1 MNLKNKFFNLL
12 ALVLALNCQAELI
25 QTGPRWTLKEGTTS
39 HVVAPTTL
47 PELLNQI
54 NQAQAAS
61 DAKDYSNALSLWNK
75 IAESQFGHEG
85 EAIALIARA
94 KIHIAR
100 NQFEV
105 AEREDLDEFFKRHTN
120 YVNFQDALDLNF
132 IIAARLAEGSRPRLG
147 GWFPWF
153 KDRLRAVA
161 IYEKVIKI
169 APNGLLAD
177 IALIRIARL
186 NEEEDRT
193 EESLEALERIVSD
206 YPNSKYAPEALER
219 LAKLRSEE
227 SLGPDWDQA
236 STIDSADH
244 WKTLADQY
252 PNDPRAKIAA
262 EQIKVLRD
270 RAARARLNLG
280 KFYWYSRNNPEAAKL
295 MANACR
301 SISPESAAAVEAASL
316 LKEIEK
322 NSNPPATIADKL
334 LGSYPRPRS
343 NAENRPVTVG
353 DELDALGF
361 RKETIN
367 PATENS
373 RP

>member
-1 MNLKNKFFNLL
+1 MNLKNKIFTTL
-12 ALVLALNCQAELI
+12 ALVLTLTCQAELI
-25 QTGPRWTLKEGTTS
+25 HIGPRWALKEGTTS
-39 HVVAPTTL
+39 VVAAPTTL

-54 NQAQAAS
+54 NEAQTAT
-61 DAKDYSNALSLWNK
+61 DAKDYSSALSLWNK
-75 IAESQFGHEG
+75 IAETQFGHEG

-100 NQFEV
+100 NQFEP

-120 YVNFQDALDLNF
+120 YVNFQDAVDLDF
-132 IIAARLAEGSRPRLG
+132 IIASRLADGVRPKLA

-153 KDRLRAVA
+153 KDRLHAVSV
-161 IYEKVIKI
+161 YEKVVRV
-169 APNGLLAD
+169 APNGQLAD

-186 NEEEDRT
+186 NADEGRT
-193 EESLEALERIVSD
+193 AESLEALERIVSD
-206 YPNSKYAPEALER
+206 YSSSKYAPEALEK

-252 PNDPRAKIAA
+252 PNDPRAKNAPG
-262 EQIKVLRD
+262 QIKLLRD

-280 KFYWYSRNNPEAAKL
+280 KFYWFSRNNPEAAKL

-301 SISPESAAAVEAASL
+301 SISPESEAAAEAQNL

-322 NSNPPATIADKL
+322 NPNPPETIADKL
-334 LGSYPRPRS
+334 LGNYPRPS
-343 NAENRPVTVG
+343 SSTDNKPVTVG

-361 RKETIN
+361 RRETIN

>member
-1 MNLKNKFFNLL
+1 MNLKNKFSCIL
-12 ALVLALNCQAELI
+12 ALALTLTCQAELI
-25 QTGPRWTLKEGTTS
+25 HTGPRWSLKEGTTS
-39 HVVAPTTL
+39 VVSAPTTL

-54 NQAQAAS
+54 NEAQAAT
-61 DAKDYSNALSLWNK
+61 DAKDYSKALSLWNK
-75 IAESQFGHEG
+75 IAENQFGHEG

-94 KIHIAR
+94 KIHMAR
-100 NQFEV
+100 NQFEP

-120 YVNFQDALDLNF
+120 YINFQEAVDLDF
-132 IIAARLAEGSRPRLG
+132 IIATRLADGVRPKLA

-153 KDRLRAVA
+153 KDRLHAVA
-161 IYEKVIKI
+161 VYEKVVKV

-186 NEEEDRT
+186 NADQGRT
-193 EESLEALERIVSD
+193 AESLQALERIVSD
-206 YPNSKYAPEALER
+206 YPNSQYAPEALER
-219 LAKLRSEE
+219 LAKLRGEE

-252 PNDPRAKIAA
+252 PNDPRAKMAP

-301 SISPESAAAVEAASL
+301 SISPESAAAVEAQSL
-316 LKEIEK
+316 LKEIDK
-322 NSNPPATIADKL
+322 NPNPPATIADKL
-334 LGSYPRPRS
+334 LGNYPRPTS
-343 NAENRPVTVG
+343 STDNKPITVG

-361 RKETIN
+361 RKETVN

>member
-1 MNLKNKFFNLL
+1 MNLKNKFLSIL
-12 ALVLALNCQAELI
+12 ALALTLTCQAELI
-25 QTGPRWTLKEGTTS
+25 QTGPRWSLKEGTTS
-39 HVVAPTTL
+39 VVIAPTTL
-47 PELLNQI
+47 PELLSQI
-54 NQAQAAS
+54 NEAQAAT
-61 DAKDYSNALSLWNK
+61 DAKDYSKALSLWNK
-75 IAESQFGHEG
+75 IAETQFGNEG

-100 NQFEV
+100 NQFEP

-120 YVNFQDALDLNF
+120 FVNFQDAVDLDF
-132 IIAARLAEGSRPRLG
+132 IIATRLADGVRPKLG

-153 KDRLRAVA
+153 KDRLHAVA
-161 IYEKVIKI
+161 VYEKVIKV
-169 APNGLLAD
+169 APNGQLAD
-177 IALIRIARL
+177 IALIRVARL
-186 NEEEDRT
+186 NAEEGRT
-193 EESLEALERIVSD
+193 AESLDALERIVSD
-206 YPNSKYAPEALER
+206 YPNSKYAPEALES

-252 PNDPRAKIAA
+252 PNDPRAKTAP
-262 EQIKVLRD
+262 EKIKLLRD

-301 SISPESAAAVEAASL
+301 SISPESDAANEAQNL
-316 LKEIEK
+316 LKEIE
-322 NSNPPATIADKL
+322 NNPNPPVTIADKL
-334 LGSYPRPRS
+334 LGAYPRPTS
-343 NAENRPVTVG
+343 STENKPITVG

-361 RKETIN
+361 RKEMVN

>member
-1 MNLKNKFFNLL
+1 MNLKNKFLCLL
-12 ALVLALNCQAELI
+12 ALVFALNCQAEF
-25 QTGPRWTLKEGTTS
+25 THVGPRWTLKEGTTS
-39 HVVAPTTL
+39 VVVAPTTVS
-47 PELLNQI
+47 ELLNQI
-54 NQAQAAS
+54 NEAQAAT
-61 DAKDYSNALSLWNK
+61 DAKDYSKALSLWNK
-75 IAESQFGHEG
+75 IAESQFGQEG

-94 KIHIAR
+94 KIHVAR
-100 NQFEV
+100 NQFEP

-120 YVNFQDALDLNF
+120 YINFQEAVDLEF
-132 IIAARLAEGSRPRLG
+132 IIATRLAEGNRPRLA

-153 KDRLRAVA
+153 KDRLHAVSV
-161 IYEKVIKI
+161 YEKVVKV
-169 APNGLLAD
+169 APNGMLAD

-186 NEEEDRT
+186 NADEGRT
-193 EESLEALERIVSD
+193 TESLEALERIVSD
-206 YPNSKYAPEALER
+206 YPNSKYAPEALEK
-219 LAKLRSEE
+219 LARLRSEE

-262 EQIKVLRD
+262 EQIKQLRD

-301 SISPESAAAVEAASL
+301 SISPDSDAAKEAQAL

-322 NSNPPATIADKL
+322 NPNPPTTIADRL
-334 LGSYPRPRS
+334 LGSYPRPVS
-343 NAENRPVTVG
+343 SSENKPVTVG

-361 RKETIN
+361 RKESIN

>member
-1 MNLKNKFFNLL
+1 MNLKNKIFTTL
-12 ALVLALNCQAELI
+12 ALVLTLTCQAELI
-25 QTGPRWTLKEGTTS
+25 HIGPRWALKEGTTS
-39 HVVAPTTL
+39 VVAAPTTL

-54 NQAQAAS
+54 NEAQTAT
-61 DAKDYSNALSLWNK
+61 DAKDYSSALSLWNK
-75 IAESQFGHEG
+75 IAETQFGHEG

-100 NQFEV
+100 NQFEP

-120 YVNFQDALDLNF
+120 YVNFQDAVDLDF
-132 IIAARLAEGSRPRLG
+132 IIASRLADGVRPKLA

-153 KDRLRAVA
+153 KDRLHAVSV
-161 IYEKVIKI
+161 YEKVVRV
-169 APNGLLAD
+169 APNGQLAD
-177 IALIRIARL
+177 ISLIRIARL
-186 NEEEDRT
+186 NADEGRT
-193 EESLEALERIVSD
+193 AESLEALERIVSD
-206 YPNSKYAPEALER
+206 YSSSKYAPEALEK

-252 PNDPRAKIAA
+252 PNDPRAKNAPG
-262 EQIKVLRD
+262 QIKLLRD

-280 KFYWYSRNNPEAAKL
+280 KFYWFSRNNPEAAKL

-301 SISPESAAAVEAASL
+301 SISPESEAAAEAQNL

-322 NSNPPATIADKL
+322 NPNPPETIADKL
-334 LGSYPRPRS
+334 LGNYPRPS
-343 NAENRPVTVG
+343 SSTDNKPVTVG

-361 RKETIN
+361 RRETIN

>member
-1 MNLKNKFFNLL
+1 MNLKNKFFSIL
-12 ALVLALNCQAELI
+12 AIVFALNCQGELVHS
-25 QTGPRWTLKEGTTS
+25 GPRWTLKEGTTTD
-39 HVVAPTTL
+39 VVAPSTL
-47 PELLNQI
+47 TELLNQI
-54 NQAQAAS
+54 NEAQAAT
-61 DAKDYSNALSLWNK
+61 DDKNYSKALSLWNK
-75 IAESQFGHEG
+75 IAESQFGREG

-100 NQFEV
+100 NQFEP

-120 YVNFQDALDLNF
+120 YVNFQEAIDLNF
-132 IIAARLAEGSRPRLG
+132 IIAARLADGVRPRLG

-153 KDRLRAVA
+153 KDRLHAVSV
-161 IYEKVIKI
+161 YEKVIKV

-186 NEEEDRT
+186 NADEGRT
-193 EESLEALERIVSD
+193 AESLEALERIVSD
-206 YPNSKYAPEALER
+206 YPNSKYAPEALEK

-252 PNDPRAKIAA
+252 PNDPRAKNAA
-262 EQIKVLRD
+262 DQIKALRD
-270 RAARARLNLG
+270 RAALARLNLG

-301 SISPESAAAVEAASL
+301 SISPESQAAIEAQNL
-316 LKEIEK
+316 LSEIDK
-322 NSNPPATIADKL
+322 NPTPPTTIADKL
-334 LGSYPRPRS
+334 LGPYPRPTS
-343 NAENRPVTVG
+343 SAENKPVVVG
-353 DELDALGF
+353 DELDTLGF